1 MRPGHGQLVEEHEEL
16 PEGLEEWPSGQQA
29 DALVGVDGSVGDHLL
44 LHCGDNAQLD
54 LLLLA
59 QQLHRVRLVELDRG
73 TVDLQP
79 ARKQNTQTHTRVRVF
94 KFLTSEDSVAG
105 CSPSL
110 RRRWSGR
117 TWRRRARGL
126 ECWGPSTQ
134 SWLPWA
140 NRRAGPTRTEGT
152 TRNPPPGSEKS
163 DLRNDGNVKDKP
175 SKQRLPVERNSER
188 VFILSPPFNFHFIL
202 SYFSDYSCIR
212 VNKHLN
218 TMISSQVK
226 LINFMTYLRVKSLI
240 FLFIIIYLIN
250 YNWTT
255 RPTCDISLDLFFNNL
270 EKMSLKK
277 LFRKIPKKN
286 PTKFDLVKFR
296 NKVKSHLLTT
306 TTTQSCFEFILT
318 V

>member
-1 MRPGHGQLVEEHEEL
+1 MHEVRDVSEDRNNTSSFIHLHSACSIPKHSDRASLFDGQRMRPGHGQLVEEHEEL

-44 LHCGDNAQLD
+44 LHCGDNTQLD
-54 LLLLA
+54 LLLLT
-59 QQLHRVRLVELDRG
+59 QQLHRIRLVELDRG

-79 ARKQNTQTHTRVRVF
+79 ARKQNTHTHTNTTRVRVF
-94 KFLTSEDSVAG
+94 EFLTSENSVGG

-117 TWRRRARGL
+117 TWRRRAGGP

-140 NRRAGPTRTEGT
+140 NRREGPTRTEGT

-175 SKQRLPVERNSER
+175 SKQKIPVERNSER
-188 VFILSPPFNFHFIL
+188 VFTLFPTFNFHFIL

-212 VNKHLN
+212 VN
-218 TMISSQVK
+218 
-226 LINFMTYLRVKSLI
+226 INI
-240 FLFIIIYLIN
+240 
-250 YNWTT
+250 
-255 RPTCDISLDLFFNNL
+255 
-270 EKMSLKK
+270 
-277 LFRKIPKKN
+277 
-286 PTKFDLVKFR
+286 
-296 NKVKSHLLTT
+296 
-306 TTTQSCFEFILT
+306 
-318 V
+318 